1 MIHNCEKINKNF
13 QFSDLIFPSSYRVR
27 KDFTCN
33 WENTCY
39 NGEKRGGGF
48 GHGTSAKTRQIQAEQ
63 TKLQIFEAAMRLLE
77 VQDFETITVRDIVQ
91 EAHVSV
97 GSFYNAYPSKL
108 DVFYETYQVADNY
121 FEQRVRPQLTEEDA
135 VERIRHFFR
144 EYAVYN
150 SDISLFAL
158 TKVLYNSDNACFHRE
173 NGSGMVQLLTECIQ
187 YGLDRG
193 ELASG
198 HTAEEIENFLKEKM
212 KMYVDALLMPF
223 CTDPRQ

>member
-1 MIHNCEKINKNF
+1 MEHL
-13 QFSDLIFPSSYRVR
+13 Q
-27 KDFTCN
+27 
-33 WENTCY
+33 
-39 NGEKRGGGF
+39 
-48 GHGTSAKTRQIQAEQ
+48 KTARQIQAEQ

-198 HTAEEIENFLKEKM
+198 HTAEEIENFLM
-212 KMYVDALLMPF
+212 VCIRGLVYD
-223 CTDPRQ
+223 

>member
-1 MIHNCEKINKNF
+1 MEHL
-13 QFSDLIFPSSYRVR
+13 Q
-27 KDFTCN
+27 
-33 WENTCY
+33 
-39 NGEKRGGGF
+39 
-48 GHGTSAKTRQIQAEQ
+48 KTARQIQEEQ

-77 VQDFETITVRDIVQ
+77 EQDFETITVRDIVQ

-97 GSFYNAYPSKL
+97 GSFYNAYHSKL

-150 SDISLFAL
+150 SEISLFAL

-173 NGSGMVQLLTECIQ
+173 SGSGMVQLLTECIQ

-198 HTAEEIENFLKEKM
+198 HTAEEIENFLMVCIRGLVYDWCICDGGYDLKEKM